1 LIPLVQSNIEDKILV
16 NKPTLPALDE
26 FIPLLEEIWESKN
39 LTNIGIF
46 HQQLEEE
53 LSSFLGIDYISL
65 FANGTLALIAA
76 LQVSRISGEV
86 ITTPY
91 SFVAT
96 THALKWNGITPVFCD
111 IDPNTCNLDPNKI
124 EKHITPNTTAIVPVH
139 IYGNPCDTKKIEEI
153 ADIYGLKVIYD
164 AAHAFGVKL
173 NNQSILN
180 FGDLSVLSFHAT
192 KIFNTFEGGAIIC
205 HDEKTKKRIDYL
217 KNFGFASETTVIA
230 PGINAKMNE
239 MQAAIGLLQLKDVEA
254 NIQKRKN
261 IAEFYRNYFMDL
273 NGISCISEMENVQH
287 NYGYFPIFVDKDK
300 FGISRDELY
309 YKLQENNIFA
319 RRYFYP
325 LISQFQPYKGLESSN
340 PDNLPVATRITE
352 QVISLPIYADL
363 GIKDIQKIINVIKIY
378 AK

>member
-1 LIPLVQSNIEDKILV
+1 MTTTQTNIKEKIFV
-16 NKPTLPALDE
+16 NQPTLPELQE
-26 FIPLLEEIWESKN
+26 FVPYLEEIWKSKR
-39 LTNIGIF
+39 LTNMGEF
-46 HQQLEEE
+46 HQELEKQLCEY
-53 LSSFLGIDYISL
+53 LDVDYISL

-76 LQVSRISGEV
+76 LQVMRISGEV

-111 IDPNTCNLDPNKI
+111 IDPITYNLNPTKI
-124 EKHITPNTTAIVPVH
+124 ENLITPKTTAIVPVH
-139 IYGNPCDTKKIEEI
+139 IYGNPCDVNKIEEI

-164 AAHAFGVKL
+164 SAHAFGVKL
-173 NNQSILN
+173 QNESILN

-217 KNFGFASETTVIA
+217 KNFGFADETTVIA

-239 MQAAIGLLQLKDVEA
+239 MQAAIGLLQLKDVET
-254 NIQKRKN
+254 NIEKRRI
-261 IAEFYRNYFMDL
+261 IAELYRESFKNLD
-273 NGISCISEMENVQH
+273 GITCIPEMEGVKH
-287 NYGYFPIFVDKDK
+287 NFGYFPIFVDKEK

-309 YKLQENNIFA
+309 FKLQENNIFA

-325 LISQFQPYKGLESSN
+325 LISQFQPYRGLESSN
-340 PDNLPVATRITE
+340 SENLPIATRVTE

-363 GIKDIQKIINVIKIY
+363 DFNKLHRIIKVVKNY